1 MQEVIT
7 TNTRIKAVRT
17 TLKLSQAEFGEKIGL
32 SQNYIWMIEKG
43 ERVPSDRTI
52 RDICRV
58 FKVDEI
64 WLRDGIGEMFRP
76 RTREDEITAFCA
88 DLLGPD
94 ATDFQRD
101 FVSIL
106 ATLSPEGWD
115 LLEKKINELAELSRK
130 RKEKQGGHND
140 E

>member
-1 MQEVIT
+1 MSTI
-7 TNTRIKAVRT
+7 N
-17 TLKLSQAEFGEKIGL
+17 
-32 SQNYIWMIEKG
+32 
-43 ERVPSDRTI
+43 ERVQMLLDTLNLSKTKFAEPLHISGSFVSMVCSGTKNPSDRTI
-52 RDICRV
+52 QDICRIYG
-58 FKVDEI
+58 VDEI

-101 FVSIL
+101 FVAIL

-130 RKEKQGGHND
+130 RKEK
-140 E
+140 

>member
-1 MQEVIT
+1 MSTINE
-7 TNTRIKAVRT
+7 RIQMLLDTLNLSKA
-17 TLKLSQAEFGEKIGL
+17 KFAEPLHISGSFVSMVCSGTK
-32 SQNYIWMIEKG
+32 N
-43 ERVPSDRTI
+43 PSDRTI
-52 RDICRV
+52 QDICRV
-58 FKVDEI
+58 YGVDEI
-64 WLRDGIGEMFRP
+64 WLRDGIGEMFSP

-130 RKEKQGGHND
+130 RKEK
-140 E
+140 

>member
-1 MQEVIT
+1 MSTI
-7 TNTRIKAVRT
+7 N
-17 TLKLSQAEFGEKIGL
+17 
-32 SQNYIWMIEKG
+32 
-43 ERVPSDRTI
+43 ERVQMLLDTLNLSKAKFAEPLHISGSFVSMVCSGTKNPSDRTI
-52 RDICRV
+52 QDICRV
-58 FKVDEI
+58 YGVDEL

-76 RTREDEITAFCA
+76 RTREDEITSFCA

-101 FVSIL
+101 FVAIL

-130 RKEKQGGHND
+130 RRENEK
-140 E
+140 

>member
-1 MQEVIT
+1 MEVIN

-43 ERVPSDRTI
+43 ERVPSDRAI

-58 FKVDEI
+58 FNVDDA
-64 WLRDGIGEMFRP
+64 WLRTGIGEMFRP
-76 RTREDEITAFCA
+76 RTREDEITAFFA
-88 DLLGPD
+88 DLLSPD

-101 FVSIL
+101 FVAIL
-106 ATLSPEGWD
+106 ATISPEAWD
-115 LLEKKINELAELSRK
+115 LMEKKLNELAELSR
-130 RKEKQGGHND
+130 RRQENEK
-140 E
+140 

>member
-1 MQEVIT
+1 MSTINE
-7 TNTRIKAVRT
+7 RIQMLLDTLNLSKA
-17 TLKLSQAEFGEKIGL
+17 KFAEPLHISGSFVSMVCSGTK
-32 SQNYIWMIEKG
+32 N
-43 ERVPSDRTI
+43 PSDRTI
-52 RDICRV
+52 QDICRV
-58 FKVDEI
+58 YGVDEI

>member
-1 MQEVIT
+1 MSTINE
-7 TNTRIKAVRT
+7 RIQMLLDTLNLSKA
-17 TLKLSQAEFGEKIGL
+17 KFAEPLHISGSFVSMVCSGTK
-32 SQNYIWMIEKG
+32 N
-43 ERVPSDRTI
+43 PSDRTI
-52 RDICRV
+52 QDICRV
-58 FKVDEI
+58 YGVDEL
-64 WLRDGIGEMFRP
+64 WLRDGVGEMFRP

-101 FVSIL
+101 FVAIL